1 MITISLMDVM
11 IFILALAGLVVL
23 IFFALVL
30 KNVLAILKQ
39 ARGLMDDKKKEIDGV
54 IDELPILMNNINDI
68 SARASMLV
76 DDVNEIVIKSKDDV
90 TGIVASVNRSM
101 DDVNRVTNTAT
112 RLAEQV
118 EYTADNVGHSV
129 NSFTDNMLDA
139 SRFFSNNKENIID
152 YIFIFKDYFD
162 ELRRIFFGRR

>member
-11 IFILALAGLVVL
+11 LFILALAGLVVL
-23 IFFALVL
+23 IFFILVL
-30 KNVLAILKQ
+30 KNILAITKQ
-39 ARGLMDDKKKEIDGV
+39 AKGLMDDKKKEIDSV

-76 DDVNEIVIKSKDDV
+76 DDVNEIVIRSKDDV

-101 DDVNRVTNTAT
+101 DDVNKVTGTVN